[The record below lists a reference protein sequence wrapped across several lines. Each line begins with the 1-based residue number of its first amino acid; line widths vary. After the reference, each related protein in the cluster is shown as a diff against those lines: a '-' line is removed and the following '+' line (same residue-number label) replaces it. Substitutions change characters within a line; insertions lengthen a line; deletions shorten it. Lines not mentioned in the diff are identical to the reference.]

1 MFRKL
6 LVLSLVSSLVAG
18 AVPSSQAADY
28 LVNQNNNGDF
38 SDKGDELINIKYTVN
53 RIPSSN
59 PNELQIG
66 IVTDSLISATITKY
80 PKGYFG
86 LNIEK
91 DIVEYTCAY
100 NWSDKANCTFD
111 YWTSALNSE
120 LSPIKTKASNK
131 IESRSGRALS
141 CNSQSWYE
149 QETVWFAFDMA
160 CLGLKYKI
168 PYYAYAST
176 ESNSPYIDFG
186 NFEDFENKYCKLVS
200 PPNCKSTVTSSQSG
214 STSTK
219 ITSFTATLDKVS
231 YKMGDR
237 AVLQILGKDSLGNL
251 IGDGI
256 ALGLS
261 KDDVKFDWNPN
272 NFLNSPSFADKSING
287 GWRYEIVIGEKVGT
301 FSGSIQI
308 NSLPTQKLTYL
319 VLGEAQS
326 SGNPDRTQP
335 SADLI
340 KLRTLILKAQN
351 TYDDMMFNFENYA
364 PEIQKK
370 LSRDASWKVFLNLR
384 DDLSQYDSIL
394 ENNTVTNS
402 EILQNIVAVTQIIN
416 KQIYGLQSV
425 LKIVPK
431 YQCENAQT
439 DKKTVVLK
447 NGSCPKRFK
456 KVLVVASN

>member
-6 LVLSLVSSLVAG
+6 LVLSLVSSLVVG

-38 SDKGDELINIKYTVN
+38 GDKGDELINIKYTVN

-59 PNELQIG
+59 PNELQVG
-66 IVTDSLISATITKY
+66 IVTDTQISTILTRY
-80 PKGYFG
+80 PKGFFG

-91 DIVEYTCAY
+91 DVTEYTCAY

-120 LSPIKTKASNK
+120 LSPVKSKAGKK
-131 IESRSGRALS
+131 IESRSGRS
-141 CNSQSWYE
+141 VNCNSQSWYE
-149 QETVWFAFDMA
+149 LETVWFAFDMA

-176 ESNSPYIDFG
+176 ESNSPYTDFG
-186 NFEDFENKYCKLVS
+186 NFEDFENKYCKLVT

-214 STSTK
+214 SSSTK
-219 ITSFTATLDKVS
+219 VTSFTATFDKVS
-231 YKMGDR
+231 YKTGDR
-237 AVLQILGKDSLGNL
+237 AVLQILAKDSLGNL

-261 KDDVKFDWNPN
+261 KDDVKFDFSPN
-272 NFLNSPSFADKSING
+272 NFLNTPSFADKSING
-287 GWRYEIVIGEKVGT
+287 GWRYEILIGEKVGT
-301 FSGSIQI
+301 FSGSIQL

-319 VLGEAQS
+319 VLGDAQS
-326 SGNPDRTQP
+326 SGKPDQNQP
-335 SADLI
+335 SSDLV

-351 TYDDMMFNFENYA
+351 TYDDMKLNFENYA

-370 LSRDASWKVFLNLR
+370 LSKDASWKVFLNLS

-394 ENNTVTNS
+394 ENNTVSNS

-425 LKIVPK
+425 IKIVPK
-431 YQCENAQT
+431 YQCENVQT
-439 DKKTVVLK
+439 GKKTVVLK
-447 NGSCPKRFK
+447 NGSCPKKFK
-456 KVLVVASN
+456 KVLVAASN